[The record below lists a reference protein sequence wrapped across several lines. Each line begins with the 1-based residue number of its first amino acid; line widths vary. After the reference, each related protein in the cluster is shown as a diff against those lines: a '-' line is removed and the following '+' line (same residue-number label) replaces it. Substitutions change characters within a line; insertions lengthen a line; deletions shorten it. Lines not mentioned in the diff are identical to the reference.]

1 MDVARIVTVLDSEM
15 EFATGCTEPAAIAFT
30 AAHAGKA
37 LAALGAQPERVE
49 VAASIPKTQ
58 YTGIDYAASIGAFIA
73 EPDRMLG
80 IFEGA
85 TPEALKAAD
94 ALVQAGNA
102 PVVTAQAPQL
112 LYIDVTVRGGGH
124 FARAVVA
131 DLHTNL
137 IHLETDQGVVFD
149 AGEGQGGK
157 GGVTPAEISQGL
169 SLERIFTF
177 IDQEF
182 EPFGPQGETIR
193 RAVSVNTA
201 ISQEGLRND
210 YGLRIGKMLTE
221 ARKKAGLPG
230 DLATDCMIAA
240 AAGADARMAGAPV
253 PVMTNSGSGNQ
264 GITATMPVVAAAGR
278 LGCGEEKML
287 RAVALS
293 NLVAIYIKS
302 KFGRLSALCGA
313 TVAGTG
319 SACAITYLLGGG
331 LKEIGYAVQNMAG
344 NVVGMLCDGAKAD
357 CALKISTCINA
368 AVQAALMASQGV
380 RVASTD
386 GIVEEDPEKTL
397 ENFSAISRNCS
408 HTLDSA
414 VIQMMLSKKA

>member
-1 MDVARIVTVLDSEM
+1 
-15 EFATGCTEPAAIAFT
+15 
-30 AAHAGKA
+30 
-37 LAALGAQPERVE
+37 
-49 VAASIPKTQ
+49 
-58 YTGIDYAASIGAFIA
+58 
-73 EPDRMLG
+73 
-80 IFEGA
+80 
-85 TPEALKAAD
+85 
-94 ALVQAGNA
+94 
-102 PVVTAQAPQL
+102 
-112 LYIDVTVRGGGH
+112 
-124 FARAVVA
+124 
-131 DLHTNL
+131 
-137 IHLETDQGVVFD
+137 
-149 AGEGQGGK
+149 
-157 GGVTPAEISQGL
+157 
-169 SLERIFTF
+169 
-177 IDQEF
+177 
-182 EPFGPQGETIR
+182 
-193 RAVSVNTA
+193 
-201 ISQEGLRND
+201 
-210 YGLRIGKMLTE
+210 
-221 ARKKAGLPG
+221 
-230 DLATDCMIAA
+230 
-240 AAGADARMAGAPV
+240 
-253 PVMTNSGSGNQ
+253 
-264 GITATMPVVAAAGR
+264 
-278 LGCGEEKML
+278 ML